1 MFYYKETCRVERGFH
16 LVTPSF
22 FPECII
28 LYYLLSCPHS
38 RCLESTTF
46 HSHLIQQ
53 SCMKH
58 AGCPGGNRWAKVP
71 GRKCPDKSTNRC
83 KLEYEWY
90 RQGAMR
96 GRRGLGTSGCRVRT
110 RRVAEKLAFGGQVEL
125 WQADMVVTPVLQR
138 EQQKQERETGK
149 SWECAMSH
157 KTPNSQGRSHYSQ
170 SSGEKLRLLE
180 VIWFAGRESPSSLLL
195 CASSCSPD
203 LGILPLSILHAK
215 TLTLFRMSLTG
226 SFSPVPWFAYP
237 RPVNW

>member
-96 GRRGLGTSGCRVRT
+96 GRRRLGTSGCRVHT
-110 RRVAEKLAFGGQVEL
+110 
-125 WQADMVVTPVLQR
+125 
-138 EQQKQERETGK
+138 
-149 SWECAMSH
+149 
-157 KTPNSQGRSHYSQ
+157 QG
-170 SSGEKLRLLE
+170 
-180 VIWFAGRESPSSLLL
+180 GREAGLWRTSR
-195 CASSCSPD
+195 
-203 LGILPLSILHAK
+203 
-215 TLTLFRMSLTG
+215 TLTSRYGGHTCLTERAAKARERDRKVVG
-226 SFSPVPWFAYP
+226 VCHVSQNSE
-237 RPVNW
+237 